1 MRIIL
6 IRHGESEGNIDD
18 YAYVEKGDEAVG
30 LTDKGWLQARGTGKF
45 LNTLYKE
52 MGLTQSPYLFVSSYQ
67 RTKETLSGINKGLDP
82 EFHGEPHE
90 DPLLVEQSFGVLAHI
105 KHQKNPIKRMFG
117 KLLFHFAKS
126 AYEGTPFSSTTP
138 FGESPKQMYAAAKQ
152 FAGTLE
158 RDRMEGKEVC
168 TIVAHGATIKALMM
182 VYGHLPMSAWKDLKT
197 PGNGDV
203 IVIDLP
209 DPNSGEKYRS
219 IRKVWDGVKGTV
231 ENLNPIEHIKRLTKE
246 TLPVYPEHLVP

>member
-6 IRHGESEGNIDD
+6 VRHGESEGNVDD
-18 YAYVEKGDEAVG
+18 YAYVAKGDAKIG
-30 LTDKGWLQARGTGKF
+30 LTDTGWLQARGTGEF
-45 LNTLYKE
+45 LNNLYEK
-52 MGLTQSPYLFVSSYQ
+52 MGLTASPYLFVSSYE
-67 RTKETLSGINKGLDP
+67 RAIETLSGINKGLDKQ
-82 EFHGEPHE
+82 FHGEPHE
-90 DPLLVEQSFGVLAHI
+90 DPLLTEQNFGAMAHI
-105 KHQKNPIKRMFG
+105 KHQKNPIKKLFG

-158 RDRMEGKEVC
+158 RDRAEGKETC

-182 VYGHLPMSAWKDLKT
+182 VYGHLPMSAWGDLKT

-203 IVIDLP
+203 IIIDLP
-209 DPNSGEKYRS
+209 DSESNEKYRS
-219 IRKVWDGVKGTV
+219 IKKVWDGVKQSV
-231 ENLNPIEHIKRLTKE
+231 DDSNPIEHIKRLTKDM
-246 TLPVYPEHLVP
+246 LPTYPEHLPS